1 MLRRSQK
8 IYLFFKRFL
17 DIFCALL
24 TILVFCWLILLLML
38 LVKLTSRGP
47 IFVTQKRFGKNK
59 KFFTILK
66 FRTMVKDAPNDVPT
80 HLMEN
85 PDQYI
90 TGFGRFL
97 RKTSLDELPQ
107 VFNIF
112 VGHMSV
118 IGPRPALWNQ
128 EDLIQA
134 RDKVNANIVR
144 PGLSGLAQVNGRDH
158 NSIEKKAE
166 LDGEYVAKMSF
177 WLDLKIV
184 FRTVIVGF
192 AGKDVAEGKA
202 NAEEGEDGSRE

>member
-1 MLRRSQK
+1 MLRTSQK
-8 IYLFFKRFL
+8 IYLFFKRAL
-17 DIFCALL
+17 DILCSLL
-24 TILVFCWLILLLML
+24 AIIVFSWLILLLMI
-38 LVKLTSRGP
+38 LVKCTSRGP
-47 IFVTQKRFGKNK
+47 IFITQKRFGKNK

-66 FRTMVKDAPNDVPT
+66 FRTMRKDAPNDVPT

-90 TGFGRFL
+90 TGFGKFL

-128 EDLIQA
+128 EDLVEA
-134 RDKVNANIVR
+134 REKVGANIVR
-144 PGLSGLAQVNGRDH
+144 PGLSGLAQVHGRDH

-166 LDGEYVAKMSF
+166 LDGEYVRKMSF
-177 WLDLKIV
+177 WLDLRIF
-184 FRTVIVGF
+184 FRTIYVAIVG
-192 AGKDVAEGKA
+192 KDIAEGKQ
-202 NAEEGEDGSRE
+202 ESK